1 MYHYIESGLKNIWLV
16 NGFTIKQTEYGET
29 VSIQD
34 VEGLHRCIGMIIA
47 RRPKFTGPELRFI
60 RKELG
65 MSQKSL
71 SDFVGSSEQ
80 TVSLWERHGSVP
92 RAADRLIKLAYLEAI
107 SKQGNVKIKEM
118 IERLNQLD
126 AKAFEKLELEK
137 AREWKEAA

>member
-1 MYHYIESGLKNIWLV
+1 MYHYIESGLRNIWLV
-16 NGFTIKQTEYGET
+16 NGYKIEQTEYGEA

-34 VEGLHRCIGMIIA
+34 VEGLHRLIGAIIA
-47 RRPKFTGPELRFI
+47 RRPKLTGPELRFL

-71 SDFVGSSEQ
+71 ADFVGTSEQ
-80 TVSLWERHGSVP
+80 TVSLWERRGNVP
-92 RAADRLIKLAYLEAI
+92 RATDRLIKLAFLETI
-107 SKQGNVKIKEM
+107 SKEGNVKIKAT

-126 AKAFEKLELEK
+126 AKGFEKLELEK